1 MFFGREFFDLA
12 IVVTENKCSEIQREF
27 EFKDGEDPFDKVDEA
42 TDAMNEDGEDNGI
55 CSTVEHH
62 ELVLEPAS

>member
-1 MFFGREFFDLA
+1 MRFIISCMKQSLCYRD
-12 IVVTENKCSEIQREF
+12 KCSEIQREF

-42 TDAMNEDGEDNGI
+42 ADAMNEDGEDNGI

>member
-1 MFFGREFFDLA
+1 MF
-12 IVVTENKCSEIQREF
+12 EIQREF

>member
-1 MFFGREFFDLA
+1 ML
-12 IVVTENKCSEIQREF
+12 QRINVRRF
-27 EFKDGEDPFDKVDEA
+27 KGNLKVKDGEDPFDKVDEA
-42 TDAMNEDGEDNGI
+42 ADAMNEDGEDNGI